1 MNVSR
6 LDFLKGGVAA
16 LGFGAFGAGC
26 VFAAPPGWKP
36 AGTPS
41 LVLGVMSDTHLRT
54 RQSRKPTARW
64 WPDTFLRA
72 ALGHF
77 RAANVDAVI
86 HCGDMANY
94 GEVEAMRMHADVWNE
109 VFPGGRAADG
119 HVVEKLFITGN
130 HDVLG
135 AGMNEWVRNLYSDPD
150 VRRREVLAEDMPGNW
165 ERIWGEP
172 YHETWHKEVKG
183 YHFFGVHWGVDH
195 GRLAKLVKKV
205 IGKASS
211 ESRPKPFFLL
221 THARPLPPF
230 RKALAVYSRDAV
242 AFFGHNHISATN
254 WNTIYYDE
262 GSFPRI
268 QVPPCIAPDWDIK
281 FKGDAYI
288 AQAPLEGKEQA
299 GRCRQGFVVRIYDDM
314 MVIERRE
321 FSEGGSLGADWVL
334 PFGKYAP
341 HPFSKE
347 QLKKAIGTPQFREGA
362 QLIVKCCQC
371 ENVSKSN
378 VANGQLG
385 IGTGNGNHSTMAT
398 ITLSIPLADGNPDS
412 RVYAYEVEVAGEG
425 GLLYKA
431 VYAAGCNMG
440 IGHETNG
447 GITTLEIPYAEIS
460 SLIPH
465 PPSLIPHPPSLIRIS
480 VRPLTSLGTAGGAIS
495 AKIASPVSSVS

>member
-6 LDFLKGGVAA
+6 LDFLKGGVAS
-16 LGFGAFGAGC
+16 LGFGAFGAGR

-36 AGTPS
+36 MGTPR
-41 LVLGVMSDTHLRT
+41 LVLGVVSDTHLRT
-54 RQSRKPTARW
+54 RKSRKPTARW

-77 RAANVDAVI
+77 RSANVDAVV

-135 AGMNEWVRNLYSDPD
+135 SGMNEWVRNLYSDPD
-150 VRRREVLAEDMPGNW
+150 VRRREVLAEDMAGNW
-165 ERIWGEP
+165 ERIWGEK
-172 YHETWHKEVKG
+172 YEEVWHKTLKG
-183 YHFFGVHWGVDH
+183 YNFFGAHWGVDH
-195 GRLAKLVKKV
+195 GRLAKLVKEV
-205 IGKASS
+205 MGKMPS

-230 RKALAVYSRDAV
+230 RKALAAYSRNAV

-288 AQAPLEGKEQA
+288 AKAPLEGKEQT
-299 GRCRQGFVVRIYDDM
+299 GRCRQGFVVRVYDDM

-321 FSEGGSLGADWVL
+321 FAQGGSLGADWVM
-334 PFGKYAP
+334 PFDKNP
-341 HPFSKE
+341 HPFSKHE
-347 QLKKAIGTPQFREGA
+347 LKKAIGTPQFREGA
-362 QLIVKCCQC
+362 KLIVKCCQC
-371 ENVSKSN
+371 ENVAKSN

-385 IGTGNGNHSTMAT
+385 IGTGNGNNSTMAT

-412 RVYAYEVEVAGEG
+412 RVYAYEVVVNGQDAHSPNA
-425 GLLYKA
+425 LYKA
-431 VYAAGCNMG
+431 VYSAGCNMG

-447 GITTLEIPYAEIS
+447 GVTVLEIPLAEINS
-460 SLIPH
+460 QLTTRNSKLE
-465 PPSLIPHPPSLIRIS
+465 IS
-480 VRPLTSLGTAGGAIS
+480 VRPLTSLGTAGSAIS
-495 AKIASPVSSVS
+495 AKVRIGEKEGEPT